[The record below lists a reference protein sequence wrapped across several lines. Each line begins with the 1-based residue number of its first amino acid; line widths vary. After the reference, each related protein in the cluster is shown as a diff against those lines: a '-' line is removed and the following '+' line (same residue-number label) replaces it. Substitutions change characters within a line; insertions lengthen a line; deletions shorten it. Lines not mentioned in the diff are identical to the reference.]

1 MAAKVTI
8 FTFRGETDEYMSEKI
23 STFLF
28 KSSLE
33 REQITIKQ
41 SQSPVGDHHTLTI
54 TLLYD

>member
-8 FTFRGETDEYMSEKI
+8 FTFRGKTDEYMSEKI

-28 KSSLE
+28 KNSLK
-33 REQITIKQ
+33 REQVTIKQ
-41 SQSPVGDHHTLTI
+41 SQSPVEDHYILTI